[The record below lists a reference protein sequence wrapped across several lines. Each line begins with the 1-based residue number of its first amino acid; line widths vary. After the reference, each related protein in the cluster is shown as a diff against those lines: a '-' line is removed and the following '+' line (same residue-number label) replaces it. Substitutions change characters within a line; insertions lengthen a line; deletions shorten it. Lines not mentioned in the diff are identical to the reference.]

1 MKVLVI
7 PAWYN
12 SDVRPLAG
20 NFFGE
25 QTRALIANKIDASL
39 IYTDFKPLSSFRQ
52 IKPRDFLFLRKYHV
66 KDNIPTFRINGL
78 NIFNIKYS
86 LGKRFWTYLTLKLY
100 DDYVERFGTPDI
112 VQAHAFMS
120 GYVAYQLKKRYNIP
134 YVLTEHSSSFLNDSI
149 KDSQAPFVRE
159 AFDNSDVLTAVSKPL
174 AMKMQRY
181 TSKEIVITP
190 NFINTDF
197 FEPDPDIKKNEKFT
211 FLFVAGLREIKNI
224 PLLIR
229 AFKRVTE
236 KVNDVQLIIG
246 GDGDI
251 LESLKALV
259 SSLGI
264 GDKIIFPGKLERD
277 EVVKELNK
285 AHVFVVS
292 SFFETFG
299 VVVIEA
305 LAMGLPVIA
314 TKCGGPE
321 YILTEQLGLLVE
333 NNNEEEYAE
342 AMLSVYLNYEKYNP
356 EELRNHAVTNYSD
369 DVVSANMIDIY
380 KDTINKNNNKHAE
393 KSSRV

>member
-12 SDVRPLAG
+12 SDIRPLAG

-25 QTRALIANKIDASL
+25 QTRALITNKIDASL

-52 IKPRDFLFLRKYHV
+52 IKLKDFLFLRKYQV
-66 KDNIPTFRINGL
+66 NDNIPTFRINGI
-78 NIFNIKYS
+78 NILNIKYA

-100 DDYVERFGTPDI
+100 DDYVERFGVPDV
-112 VQAHAFMS
+112 VQAHAYMS

-134 YVLTEHSSSFLNDSI
+134 YVLTEHSSTFLSDSI
-149 KDSQAPFVRE
+149 KESQAPFVRE
-159 AFDNSDVLTAVSKPL
+159 AFNNSDVLTAVSKPL
-174 AMKMQRY
+174 ALKMQKY
-181 TSKEIVITP
+181 TNKEIVVTP

-197 FEPDPDIKKNEKFT
+197 FEPDPDIKKYEIFT

-224 PLLIR
+224 PLLIK
-229 AFKRVTE
+229 AFKSLTE
-236 KVNDVQLIIG
+236 KVSDVQLIIG

-251 LESLKALV
+251 LEDLKLLV
-259 SSLGI
+259 ESYGLA
-264 GDKIIFPGKLERD
+264 DKVLFPGKLSRE
-277 EVVKELNK
+277 EVVTELNK

-305 LAMGLPVIA
+305 LSMGLPVIA

-321 YILTEQLGLLVE
+321 YILTDNLGVLVE
-333 NNNEEEYAE
+333 NNNEEEYAQ
-342 AMLSVYLNYEKYNP
+342 AMLFVYQNYNKYDP
-356 EELRNHAVTNYSD
+356 VELRTHAIINYSD
-369 DVVSANMIDIY
+369 NVVSTNMIDIY
-380 KDTINKNNNKHAE
+380 KETISNYKYAE